1 MIKRTIHNIRYRSR
15 LTKFE
20 QMMTFLKVGA
30 NDKLLE
36 VGIAGREYSE
46 VDNFLIKKFPYPKNI
61 TALGIGDLSEFR
73 KRYPSLRAISYD
85 GGIFP
90 FHDKE
95 FDIAHSNA
103 VIEHVGSREA
113 QECFLREIVRVSR
126 RGMMTTPNRR
136 FIFETHTRVPFMHWM
151 GKEWFDRFLKVIG
164 KGWAAGGYM
173 HLLSFRELDSMAKR
187 AGIKNYRI
195 IRNRFFGFTMT
206 FSLIWNESN

>member
-1 MIKRTIHNIRYRSR
+1 
-15 LTKFE
+15 
-20 QMMTFLKVGA
+20 
-30 NDKLLE
+30 
-36 VGIAGREYSE
+36 
-46 VDNFLIKKFPYPKNI
+46 
-61 TALGIGDLSEFR
+61 
-73 KRYPSLRAISYD
+73 
-85 GGIFP
+85 
-90 FHDKE
+90 
-95 FDIAHSNA
+95 
-103 VIEHVGSREA
+103 
-113 QECFLREIVRVSR
+113 
-126 RGMMTTPNRR
+126 MTTPNRR

>member
-1 MIKRTIHNIRYRSR
+1 MFKKIVNKVRHNSR
-15 LTKFE
+15 LKK
-20 QMMTFLKVGA
+20 LKQVDECLRPSSVDA
-30 NDKLLE
+30 VLE
-36 VGIAGREYSE
+36 VGVANIEYSQ
-46 VDNFLIKKFPYPKNI
+46 VDNFLIKKYNHPKNL

-73 KRYPSLRAISYD
+73 KRYPNIRVVSYD